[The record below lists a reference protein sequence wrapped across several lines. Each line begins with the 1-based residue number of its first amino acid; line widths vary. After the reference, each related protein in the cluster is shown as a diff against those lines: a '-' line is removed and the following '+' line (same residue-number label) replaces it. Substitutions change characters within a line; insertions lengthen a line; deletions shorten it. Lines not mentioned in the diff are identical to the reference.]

1 MASNKHLKKR
11 KLLRA
16 WWLRQTMLLLGY
28 SYINHNVDPRFS
40 PSNLR
45 VDTLQLGW
53 DLMNEN
59 QATTKAK
66 NRRSDNWEI
75 RTTTVRNYR
84 KKDEMG
90 WKKVIITRP
99 LSTKPEDRQGLG
111 GLSFTAQK
119 ENMYIPG
126 F

>member
-28 SYINHNVDPRFS
+28 SYISHNVDPRFS

-84 KKDEMG
+84 TECIG
-90 WKKVIITRP
+90 
-99 LSTKPEDRQGLG
+99 
-111 GLSFTAQK
+111 
-119 ENMYIPG
+119 
-126 F
+126 